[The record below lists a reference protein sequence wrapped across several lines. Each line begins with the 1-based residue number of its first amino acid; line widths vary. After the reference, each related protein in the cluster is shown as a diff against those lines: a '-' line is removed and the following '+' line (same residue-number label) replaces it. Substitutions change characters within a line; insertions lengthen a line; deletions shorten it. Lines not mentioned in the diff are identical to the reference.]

1 MEKKYDPNK
10 RHIIIS
16 GGSKGLGYSLCQ
28 SLLEDKN
35 YPGYFISTF
44 SRTKTA
50 EMDELLQR
58 YPDSFYYA
66 ELDIHDGKALI
77 DYVEEACKRSSN
89 LYGLINN
96 AAIVQA
102 GVLATLPEVEI
113 MKMLEVNVTSALML
127 TRLFLRK
134 MLQEEGKGRIVNISS
149 ICGLR
154 GYSGLAVYSA
164 TKAALDGFTRG
175 LARELGSRGI
185 TVNSVA
191 PGYMRTDLSA
201 SLSDEQLEQIKRR
214 TPLGR
219 LAEGIDIVPL
229 VRFLLSEEASFITSQ
244 TIVVDGGISN

>member
-1 MEKKYDPNK
+1 MEKKYDLNK
-10 RHIIIS
+10 RHIILS
-16 GGSKGLGYSLCQ
+16 GGSKGLGYNLCQ
-28 SLLEDKN
+28 SLLEDTR
-35 YPGYFISTF
+35 YLVSTF

-58 YPDSFYYA
+58 YPNSFYYT
-66 ELDIHDGKALI
+66 ELDIHDSTALQN
-77 DYVEEACKRSSN
+77 YVEEAYKRSSN

-96 AAIVQA
+96 AAVVQA

-113 MKMLEVNVTSALML
+113 MKMLEINVTSALML

-134 MLQEEGKGRIVNISS
+134 MLQDKESEGRIINISS

-175 LARELGSRGI
+175 LARELGSRSI

-191 PGYMRTDLSA
+191 PGYMKTDLSA
-201 SLSDEQLEQIKRR
+201 SLSEEQLEQIKRR

-219 LAEGIDIVPL
+219 LAEAADVVPL
-229 VRFLLSEEASFITSQ
+229 IGFLLSESASFITGQ